1 MHNIKRIAEIAG
13 VSTSTV
19 SRVLN
24 HHPYVSEAT
33 RTRVMEVIR
42 ELDYIPNINAVQLKV
57 GRTKVIGIMT
67 PTINN
72 YYMQI
77 IKGVSNAGK
86 EQDYQVLIYQT
97 EEKRDLESAALE
109 LLRQKKWTDSSF
121 YGVCWT
127 GLL

>member
-77 IKGVSNAGK
+77 IKEYPMRVKSK
-86 EQDYQVLIYQT
+86 II
-97 EEKRDLESAALE
+97 R
-109 LLRQKKWTDSSF
+109 F
-121 YGVCWT
+121 
-127 GLL
+127 